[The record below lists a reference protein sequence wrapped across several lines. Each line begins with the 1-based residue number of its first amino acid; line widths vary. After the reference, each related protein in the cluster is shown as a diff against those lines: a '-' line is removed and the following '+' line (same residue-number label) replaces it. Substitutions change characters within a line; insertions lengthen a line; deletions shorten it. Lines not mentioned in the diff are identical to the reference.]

1 MNESL
6 NGVLLSINSEMQNS
20 DAAIKVDF
28 SRLEKIT
35 FNKAYLKSIFL
46 NLITNSIKYAK
57 IDCSAIIS
65 INSQNND
72 GSKEL
77 IISHNGTGFDMDK
90 VKDKIFGLHQKF
102 HTNIESKSIGLYSV
116 YNHIT
121 SLGGHIRC

>member
-65 INSQNND
+65 INTQNND

-90 VKDKIFGLHQKF
+90 VKDNIFGLHQKF

-116 YNHIT
+116 YSHIT